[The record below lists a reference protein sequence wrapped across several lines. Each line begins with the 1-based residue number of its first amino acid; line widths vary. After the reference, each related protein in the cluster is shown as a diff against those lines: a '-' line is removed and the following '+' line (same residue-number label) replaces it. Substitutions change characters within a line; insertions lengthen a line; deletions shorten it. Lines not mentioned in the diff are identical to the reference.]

1 MSKKSKRI
9 IMLAILALLFW
20 VAYTYTEGGRLFTF
34 ENLKENRTVL
44 KNYVNDNFIKTI
56 LIYGLIYVVSISFA
70 LPGAAILS
78 MAGGFL
84 FGTLY
89 GVAIINV
96 SATLGAAISFL
107 AARYLLGDILQA
119 RFSEKLKGFNREVKE
134 NGASYFLTVRLIPVF
149 PFFLVNIFAGIT
161 KISLWKFVMTTSIG
175 IIPGSFV
182 FAYAGDNLS
191 KVNKASD
198 VFSREILFALFL
210 LGGLSIIPVIY
221 RKTKKKRTG

>member
-9 IMLAILALLFW
+9 IMLALLVLLFW
-20 VAYTYTEGGRLFTF
+20 VVYKYTEGGRLFTF
-34 ENLKENRTVL
+34 ENLKENRIIL
-44 KNYVNDNFIKTI
+44 KNYVKENFIKTI
-56 LIYGLIYVVSISFA
+56 LMYGLIYVVSISFA

-78 MAGGFL
+78 IAGGFL

-96 SATLGAAISFL
+96 SATLGAAVSFL
-107 AARYLLGDILQA
+107 VARYLLGDILQA
-119 RFSEKLKGFNREVKE
+119 RFGEKLKGFNREVKE
-134 NGASYFLTVRLIPVF
+134 NGMSYFLTVRLIPVF

-161 KISLWKFVMTTSIG
+161 KISLWKFVITTSIG

-191 KVNKASD
+191 KVNNASD
-198 VFSREILFALFL
+198 IFSREILFALFL

-221 RKTKKKRTG
+221 KKLKEKRTN

>member
-20 VAYTYTEGGRLFTF
+20 VAYKYTEGGRLFTF
-34 ENLKENRTVL
+34 ENLKENRTIL
-44 KNYVNDNFIKTI
+44 KNYVNRNFIKTI

-96 SATLGAAISFL
+96 SATLGAAVSFL

-161 KISLWKFVMTTSIG
+161 KISLWKFVITTSLG

-191 KVNKASD
+191 KVNNASD

-221 RKTKKKRTG
+221 RKIKKKRTD